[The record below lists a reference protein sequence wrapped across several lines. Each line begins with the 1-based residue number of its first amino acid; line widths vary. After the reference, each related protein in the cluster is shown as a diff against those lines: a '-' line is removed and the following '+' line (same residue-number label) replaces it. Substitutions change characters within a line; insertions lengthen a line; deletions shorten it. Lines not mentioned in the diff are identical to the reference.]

1 MPIDPA
7 RALGAELPSDTVTWS
22 EDEVILYH
30 LGLGCGVPPTD
41 PRELSYTYE
50 GDLRVL
56 PTWGVIPVHHMMAH
70 VPEVPGMEFDPFQ
83 LLHGEQELEIHK
95 PIPTSATVTNSGRVA
110 EIYDKKKAALVILE
124 TTTSD
129 ESGDPLFTN
138 RFSMYMRGEG
148 GFGGPSGPKSGNEP
162 PAREADLMVETKTFP
177 QQALL
182 YRLNG
187 DKNPLHADPAFAK
200 VGGFDQ
206 PILHGLCTYGIVC
219 KQVVDNMLDG
229 NTGRVAKYHV
239 RFRGVVIP
247 GDTIVTSMWKEG
259 SRIVIQSS
267 NKEREHTVIS
277 NAAITLR
284 D

>member
-7 RALGAELPSDTVTWS
+7 RALGAELPGDTVTWN
-22 EDEVILYH
+22 EDQVILYH

-41 PRELSYTYE
+41 PRELTYTYE
-50 GDLRVL
+50 GVLRVL
-56 PTWGVIPVHHMMAH
+56 PTWGVIPVHSMMAH

-83 LLHGEQELEIHK
+83 LLHGEQELEVHK
-95 PIPTSATVTNSGRVA
+95 PIPTSATVTNTGRIA
-110 EIYDKKKAALVILE
+110 EIYDKKKAALVVLE
-124 TTTSD
+124 TTTLD
-129 ESGDPLFTN
+129 ESGERLFTN
-138 RFSMYMRGEG
+138 RFSMFMRGEG
-148 GFGGPSGPKSGNEP
+148 GFGGPSGPKPGNEAP
-162 PAREADLMVETKTFP
+162 SREPDLIVETKTMP

-187 DKNPLHADPAFAK
+187 DKNPLHADPAFAQ

-206 PILHGLCTYGIVC
+206 PILHGLCTYGILC

-229 NTGRVAKYHV
+229 NVDRVAKYNV

-247 GDTIVTSMWKEG
+247 GDTIVTSMWKEDD
-259 SRIVIQSS
+259 RILIRAS

>member
-1 MPIDPA
+1 MPIDPS
-7 RALGAELPSDTVTWS
+7 RALGAELPGDTFTWS
-22 EDEVILYH
+22 EDQVILYH
-30 LGLGCGVPPTD
+30 LGLGCGVPPTE
-41 PRELSYTYE
+41 PRELAYTYE
-50 GDLRVL
+50 GALRVL

-70 VPEVPGMEFDPFQ
+70 VLEIPGMDFNPFM

-124 TTTSD
+124 TTTAD

-148 GFGGPSGPKSGNEP
+148 GFGGPGGPKPGNEP
-162 PAREADLMVETKTFP
+162 PSREADLIVETCTIP

-187 DKNPLHADPAFAK
+187 DKNPLHADPEFAK
-200 VGGFDQ
+200 IGGFDQ
-206 PILHGLCTYGIVC
+206 PILHGLCSYGMVC

-229 NTGRVAKYHV
+229 DTARVAKYSV

-247 GDTIVTSMWKEG
+247 GDTIVTSMWKEDG
-259 SRIVIQSS
+259 RILIRSN
-267 NKEREHTVIS
+267 NKERELTVIS